1 MDTEPKIFLEVVDMA
16 VRKRRRGDWRK
27 YHPYE
32 DYRDFGRQPFEITL
46 EIGYALIPLV
56 DHDDPDLLAEIKYL
70 RNEIDGEYGL
80 PLPLFHIRDNMCLE
94 PNEYRLL
101 LHGAEIAKSEAR
113 PGYCLCLDTGCV
125 TKELEGEK
133 TKDPAFGMDAIYLP
147 EERRAE
153 AESAGYVVADC
164 VIVIRTHLTE
174 VIKKNITKFLDQC
187 MVNTLVNKVRDKNPD
202 VVDNVFFIYNFS
214 TSKFKTILNWLL
226 EDGISIRDMNSILEA
241 IADNL
246 EETKKL
252 SDLMEKVREKLAY
265 QFLPKLADD
274 KKVFHVIK
282 VSLPLAEALL
292 DHIFIPQAKNE
303 LPYFAL
309 TPEES
314 NRLNEEIT
322 KKSDLMKENGYEP
335 VFLAVSNMR
344 TSLAEYVK
352 QYFGNWAC
360 ISDVELYSIYK
371 DYNIVIEEEL
381 VVDEIKVN
389 EPCPGSN

>member
-1 MDTEPKIFLEVVDMA
+1 MA
-16 VRKRRRGDWRK
+16 VRKRRRRDWWK
-27 YHPYE
+27 YHPYK
-32 DYRDFGRQPFEITL
+32 DYREFGQQPFELAL
-46 EIGYALIPLV
+46 EIGYGLIPLV
-56 DHDDPDLLAEIKYL
+56 EGEAPLLDEIKHL

-80 PLPLFHIRDNMCLE
+80 TLPVFHIRDNMCIE
-94 PNEYRLL
+94 PYDYRLL
-101 LHGAEIAKSEAR
+101 LHGAEITKFEKAK
-113 PGYCLCLDTGCV
+113 PGYCLCIDTGSV
-125 TKELEGEK
+125 TKELVGEK
-133 TKDPAFGMDAIYLP
+133 TIEPAFGMDAIFLP
-147 EERRAE
+147 EDGREE
-153 AESAGYVVADC
+153 AASAGYVVSDLE
-164 VIVIRTHLTE
+164 IVIRTHLKE
-174 VIKKNITKFLDQC
+174 VIKKNLTKFLDQC
-187 MVNTLVNKVRDKNPD
+187 MVNTLINKVRDRNPD
-202 VVDNVFFIYNFS
+202 VVDDVFFMHNFS

-226 EDGISIRDMNSILEA
+226 EEGISIRDINSILEA

-246 EETKKL
+246 EEQKRL
-252 SDLMEKVREKLAY
+252 SELMEKVREKLAWE
-265 QFLPKLADD
+265 FLPKLADD
-274 KKVFHVIK
+274 KKVFHVIR

-303 LPYFAL
+303 LPYLAL

-335 VFLAVSNMR
+335 VFLALSNMR

>member
-32 DYRDFGRQPFEITL
+32 DYRDFGRQPFVLTL
-46 EIGYALIPLV
+46 EIGYALIPLAEQEKGA
-56 DHDDPDLLAEIKYL
+56 LLLDEITHL

-80 PLPLFHIRDNMCLE
+80 TLPTVRVRDNMCLE

-101 LHGAEIAKSEAR
+101 LHGTEITKFENAR
-113 PGYCLCLDTGCV
+113 IGYCLCMDTGAV
-125 TKELEGEK
+125 TKELDGEK
-133 TKDPAFGMDAIYLP
+133 TKEPAFGMDAIYLP

-164 VIVIRTHLTE
+164 EIVIRTHLTE

-202 VVDNVFFIYNFS
+202 VVDNVFFMHNFS
-214 TSKFKTILNWLL
+214 TSKFKTLLNWLL

-246 EETKKL
+246 EEPKRL
-252 SDLMEKVREKLAY
+252 SELMEKVREKLAW

-292 DHIFIPQAKNE
+292 DHILIPQAKNE
-303 LPYFAL
+303 LPYFA
-309 TPEES
+309 
-314 NRLNEEIT
+314 
-322 KKSDLMKENGYEP
+322 
-335 VFLAVSNMR
+335 
-344 TSLAEYVK
+344 
-352 QYFGNWAC
+352 
-360 ISDVELYSIYK
+360 
-371 DYNIVIEEEL
+371 
-381 VVDEIKVN
+381 
-389 EPCPGSN
+389 

>member
-1 MDTEPKIFLEVVDMA
+1 M
-16 VRKRRRGDWRK
+16 
-27 YHPYE
+27 H
-32 DYRDFGRQPFEITL
+32 
-46 EIGYALIPLV
+46 
-56 DHDDPDLLAEIKYL
+56 
-70 RNEIDGEYGL
+70 
-80 PLPLFHIRDNMCLE
+80 
-94 PNEYRLL
+94 
-101 LHGAEIAKSEAR
+101 
-113 PGYCLCLDTGCV
+113 
-125 TKELEGEK
+125 
-133 TKDPAFGMDAIYLP
+133 
-147 EERRAE
+147 
-153 AESAGYVVADC
+153 
-164 VIVIRTHLTE
+164 
-174 VIKKNITKFLDQC
+174 
-187 MVNTLVNKVRDKNPD
+187 
-202 VVDNVFFIYNFS
+202 NFS

-226 EDGISIRDMNSILEA
+226 EEGISIRDINSILEA

-246 EETKKL
+246 EEQKRL
-252 SDLMEKVREKLAY
+252 SELMEKVREKLAWE
-265 QFLPKLADD
+265 FLPKLADD
-274 KKVFHVIK
+274 KKVFHVIR

-303 LPYFAL
+303 LPYLAL

>member
-1 MDTEPKIFLEVVDMA
+1 MEV
-16 VRKRRRGDWRK
+16 RNRRRLRCWNK
-27 YHPYE
+27 LHPYGYYNE
-32 DYRDFGRQPFEITL
+32 LGQQPFELSL
-46 EIGYALIPLV
+46 ELGYELIPLV
-56 DHDDPDLLAEIKYL
+56 DHEKGALLLNEIKHL
-70 RNEIDGEYGL
+70 RNEIDVEYGL
-80 PLPLFHIRDNMCLE
+80 TLPSFHIRDNMSIE
-94 PNEYRLL
+94 PYEYRLL
-101 LHGAEIAKSEAR
+101 LHGAEIANFEKVK
-113 PGYCLCLDTGCV
+113 PGYCLCIDTGSV

-133 TKDPAFGMDAIYLP
+133 TKDPAFGMDAIFLP
-147 EERRAE
+147 EDRRVE
-153 AESAGYVVADC
+153 ASSAGYVVADLET
-164 VIVIRTHLTE
+164 VIRIHLKE
-174 VIKKNITKFLDQC
+174 VIKKNLTKFLDQC

-202 VVDNVFFIYNFS
+202 VVDDVFFIHNFS

-226 EDGISIRDMNSILEA
+226 EEGISIRDMNSILEA

-246 EETKKL
+246 EEPKRL
-252 SDLMEKVREKLAY
+252 SELMEKVREKLAW